1 MTEQT
6 FMKIRKKIQK
16 MYPEFKG
23 VEPEIREVELEVS
36 PSLHKKLKIGKM
48 KKRKINTIIFRKE
61 VNVEGETIKRIL
73 RVKVDEDG
81 NIIKIVH
88 AR

>member
-1 MTEQT
+1 MREET
-6 FMKIRKKIQK
+6 FMKIRKKIEK

-23 VEPEIREVELEVS
+23 VEPEIKEVDVEVS

-48 KKRKINTIIFRKE
+48 KKKKIKTIIFRKE
-61 VNVEGETIKRIL
+61 INVEGEIIKRIL